1 MNKLPIV
8 KIQVGA
14 DFDSQLLHHIDSLKY
29 NFVPANNNYLT
40 DSYNLLEDEKFST
53 IKNLITVA
61 LDDYCDNV
69 CGMKQKLKIT
79 QSWIARTKVG
89 GAHSLHNH
97 PNSLFSGVYYI
108 SCPDQSPL
116 NFYFENGLFR
126 DFKFN
131 VDYYQQTEYN
141 TTCVP
146 VYPCAG
152 DIVIFPSWLQHSVA
166 VNSGLKER
174 ISLSFNTWL
183 SGNLGEKHFFPA
195 GLSL

>member
-1 MNKLPIV
+1 M
-8 KIQVGA
+8 
-14 DFDSQLLHHIDSLKY
+14 
-29 NFVPANNNYLT
+29 PANNNYLT

-79 QSWIARTKVG
+79 QSWIARTKSG

-126 DFKFN
+126 DFKFD

-146 VYPCAG
+146 IYPCTG
-152 DIVIFPSWLQHSVA
+152 DIVIFPSWLNHSVA
-166 VNSGLKER
+166 VNSGPKER